1 MIYKKVRQATQKL
14 VSIKEDKVLSQLHN
28 LPFWIWG
35 DKKEHE
41 QIYHTT
47 EGKCCFN
54 HMLPAGCPSKDGIIR
69 PIYDWQKQVYDALFA
84 NDDGR
89 PNYQAQH
96 CAWLAA
102 RGIGK
107 SELGLRIMAWL
118 VCKDIKLAGTH
129 MAIIPGNRIELGQ
142 ELLLRFKRLFF
153 NKETGEGIIFN
164 ESRKEELQLNGVTL
178 SCWPSHH
185 PDALRGLTSLSF
197 ALVDECGAWPL
208 SEQEDVLDVLLGY
221 IQKSSNFH
229 ILMLSTAGYPN
240 DMLDKIFK
248 MSEMETIFKRV
259 RTDWRVGYLTIFS
272 EDDIS
277 KSKMAVNTF
286 MREMELIHA
295 GFQGNVYPEHI
306 ISQCVNDYNLN
317 RIDVD
322 FGNFSLGVDL
332 GSTVT
337 GITLLQWNQADK
349 KVYVI
354 LSDEHVNLE
363 YNRILRKVNQL
374 INTFSPDKIYVD
386 ASNSFLIRD
395 LKHQFYEEPFEIMKK
410 RITEEYKD
418 QGMKDR
424 PYETCEKYMK
434 IIPIPWNK
442 EGVPM
447 IQHSKY
453 VMERNQLRINPIF
466 DKLITSLRTA
476 YSEHDKLNKDLTLHN
491 DCYDSFI
498 LALRRYRK

>member
-1 MIYKKVRQATQKL
+1 
-14 VSIKEDKVLSQLHN
+14 
-28 LPFWIWG
+28 
-35 DKKEHE
+35 
-41 QIYHTT
+41 
-47 EGKCCFN
+47 
-54 HMLPAGCPSKDGIIR
+54 
-69 PIYDWQKQVYDALFA
+69 
-84 NDDGR
+84 
-89 PNYQAQH
+89 
-96 CAWLAA
+96 
-102 RGIGK
+102 
-107 SELGLRIMAWL
+107 
-118 VCKDIKLAGTH
+118 
-129 MAIIPGNRIELGQ
+129 
-142 ELLLRFKRLFF
+142 
-153 NKETGEGIIFN
+153 
-164 ESRKEELQLNGVTL
+164 
-178 SCWPSHH
+178 
-185 PDALRGLTSLSF
+185 
-197 ALVDECGAWPL
+197 
-208 SEQEDVLDVLLGY
+208 
-221 IQKSSNFH
+221 
-229 ILMLSTAGYPN
+229 MLSSGNFTSGYPN

-272 EDDIS
+272 EDDIN

-306 ISQCVNDYNLN
+306 ISQCIKDYNLN
-317 RIDVD
+317 RIDVE

-337 GITLLQWNQADK
+337 GITLLQWNQADR

-354 LSDEHVNLE
+354 LSDEYVNME

-395 LKHQFYEEPFEIMKK
+395 LKQQFYEEPFEIMKK

-424 PYETCEKYMK
+424 PYETCEKYMRVL
-434 IIPIPWNK
+434 PIPWNK

-447 IQHSKY
+447 MQHSKY

-476 YSEHDKLNKDLTLHN
+476 YSENDKLNKDLTLHN